1 MAEVKDLDFNNPFQ
15 ANGKTYRVK
24 TKLSVTRWI
33 QFEIAQI
40 ELAHGVSF
48 ADMIK
53 NWQTVYDL
61 CNKMKLADAAVLAH
75 NQLTSIATRLED
87 RTHPVL
93 KICSLFVNYDGE
105 DEVQWDE
112 DLAKEKQNDWTIEGY
127 SMQDFFQLAYQ
138 LVPQLLAV
146 LDETSHSIS
155 KKQESNLT
163 ASNTSE
169 QPDSE

>member
-1 MAEVKDLDFNNPFQ
+1 MEVKELDFNNPFI
-15 ANGKTYRVK
+15 ANGRTYRVK
-24 TKLSVTRWI
+24 TRLSVARWI

-53 NWQTVYDL
+53 NWQTAYDL
-61 CNKMKLADAAVLAH
+61 ANKMKLADIAVLAH

-105 DEVQWDE
+105 DEIHWDE
-112 DLAKEKQNDWTIEGY
+112 DLVKEKQNDWTEEGY

-146 LDETSHSIS
+146 LDETSLSTS
-155 KKQESNLT
+155 KKAKDESKELNI
-163 ASNTSE
+163 SE
-169 QPDSE
+169 QYAYE